1 MFPPELPVTPSNM
14 NYCIVA
20 FGVILLIAGLTWVF
34 DGRRHYTGPQIKL
47 TGVVHHHGA
56 TGEGEVEV
64 GGFVGAADL
73 PPVQQLPRS
82 SGSETKSKEVEGE
95 GESEVQV
102 EKRPSV

>member
-1 MFPPELPVTPSNM
+1 M

-47 TGVVHHHGA
+47 TGVVHGA
-56 TGEGEVEV
+56 V
-64 GGFVGAADL
+64 ADADADAE
-73 PPVQQLPRS
+73 PPPPRS
-82 SGSETKSKEVEGE
+82 SGSKEGAR
-95 GESEVQV
+95 QA